1 MYIVSYD
8 VASKSLAVAIIYFN
22 EKWKDELYHIREL
35 FAEETN
41 KTQTSEELCR
51 SAIKYLDMVYVV
63 ISTIMDTLIL
73 DVVDI
78 IPGKKIK
85 DTTVTERSN
94 RLSGY
99 LNMMDSIIDP
109 LYNSE
114 KNTHIINTHII
125 KTPIQ
130 VLVEYQMGPNDK
142 SRNVGSQILY
152 HYSTPNI
159 EFFSAN
165 FVSDLYTPIN
175 KYQVAIVGPS
185 LKNKI
190 CLCVGGKLS
199 EFIPLYAKNYDANK
213 AHSKFN
219 FLGWLKKQNMI
230 HLIKNIKNKNIDDIA
245 DACNQAIAWI
255 HLKSDLITS

>member
-22 EKWKDELYHIREL
+22 ENWKDELQHIRKL
-35 FAEETN
+35 SANETN
-41 KTQTSEELCR
+41 KLQTSEEICR
-51 SAIKYLDMVYVV
+51 SVIKYLDMVYMV
-63 ISTIMDTLIL
+63 ISTLMEIVVL

-85 DTTVTERSN
+85 DTTVIERSN

-99 LNMMDSIIDP
+99 LNMMDSVIDP

-114 KNTHIINTHII
+114 KNNNHGI
-125 KTPIQ
+125 KIPIQ

-165 FVSDLYTPIN
+165 FTSDLYIPIN
-175 KYQVAIVGPS
+175 KYIVSIVGPS

-190 CLCVGGKLS
+190 CLCPGGKLS
-199 EFIPLYAKNYDANK
+199 DFIPLYAKNYDANK

-219 FLGWLKKQNMI
+219 FLGWLKKQNSMF
-230 HLIKNIKNKNIDDIA
+230 LIKNIKNKNLDDIA

-255 HLKSDLITS
+255 HFKSDLITCN

>member
-22 EKWKDELYHIREL
+22 ENWKEELQHIRKL
-35 FAEETN
+35 FADETD
-41 KTQTSEELCR
+41 KHQTPEELCR

-63 ISTIMDTLIL
+63 ISTVMEPIIL

-99 LNMMDSIIDP
+99 LNMMDSVIDP

-114 KNTHIINTHII
+114 KNTHGI

-152 HYSTPNI
+152 HYSTPNV
-159 EFFSAN
+159 EFCSAN

-175 KYQVAIVGPS
+175 KYRVAIVGPS

-190 CLCVGGKLS
+190 CLCTGGRLS

-219 FLGWLKKQNMI
+219 FLGWLKKQNMT
-230 HLIKNIKNKNIDDIA
+230 HLIKNIKPKNLDDIA
-245 DACNQAIAWI
+245 DACNQAIAWL

>member
-22 EKWKDELYHIREL
+22 ENWKDELQHIREL
-35 FAEETN
+35 FADETN
-41 KTQTSEELCR
+41 NPQTPEELCR
-51 SAIKYLDMVYVV
+51 SAIKYLDMVYKI
-63 ISTIMDTLIL
+63 ISTIMEPLVL

-85 DTTVTERSN
+85 DTTVIERSN

-99 LNMMDSIIDP
+99 LNMIDSVIEQ
-109 LYNSE
+109 YAQ
-114 KNTHIINTHII
+114 NTRDD
-125 KTPIQ
+125 TPIQ

-152 HYSTPNI
+152 HYSTPDI
-159 EFFSAN
+159 GFFSAN
-165 FVSDLYTPIN
+165 FTTDLYKPIN

-190 CLCVGGKLS
+190 CLCAGGKLS
-199 EFIPLYAKNYDANK
+199 EFIPRYAKNYDANK

-219 FLGWLKKQNMI
+219 FLGWLKKQNRE
-230 HLIKNIKNKNIDDIA
+230 HLIKNIKDKNLDDIA
-245 DACNQAIAWI
+245 DACNQAIAWL

>member
-1 MYIVSYD
+1 MYIVSFD

-22 EKWKDELYHIREL
+22 GNWKNELHQIYKL
-35 FAEETN
+35 FEDETN
-41 KTQTSEELCR
+41 KLQTSEELCR
-51 SAIKYLDMVYVV
+51 SVIKYLDMIHVV
-63 ISTIMDTLIL
+63 ISTVMEPLVF

-78 IPGKKIK
+78 IPGQKVKE
-85 DTTVTERSN
+85 TTVIIRSN

-99 LNMMDSIIDP
+99 LNMIDSIIDP
-109 LYNSE
+109 FYNSE
-114 KNTHIINTHII
+114 KNTNSGI

-152 HYSTPNI
+152 HYSTPDI

-165 FVSDLYTPIN
+165 FTSDLYKPID
-175 KYQVAIVGPS
+175 KYKVAIVGPS

-190 CLCVGGKLS
+190 CLVSGGKLS
-199 EFIPLYAKNYDANK
+199 DFIPLYAKNYDANK

-219 FLGWLKKQNMI
+219 FLGWLEKQNRSY
-230 HLIKNIKNKNIDDIA
+230 LIKNIKNKNLDDIA

-255 HLKSDLITS
+255 HFKTDFITFYN